1 MIVRELGPRSLRRLL
16 SAGSSVSSL
25 SRAARIAI
33 AAPWCV
39 IPAFFAY
46 KFLFNSSGPAAMA
59 CVLMIV
65 LFGTPLVVILP
76 ALRHH
81 PEHASN
87 DWIVQRR
94 LEREITGAMAAEDPS
109 REDEPGLSSRRGPT
123 RW

>member
-1 MIVRELGPRSLRRLL
+1 M

-25 SRAARIAI
+25 SRATRVAI
-33 AAPWCV
+33 AAPWCAV
-39 IPAFFAY
+39 PAFFAY
-46 KFLFNSSGPAAMA
+46 KLLFNSSGPAAMA

-65 LFGTPLVVILP
+65 LFGSPLVLILP

-94 LEREITGAMAAEDPS
+94 LEREVAGALAAEAPE
-109 REDEPGLSSRRGPT
+109 REDEPSLSSRRAPT